1 MHHNFCQA
9 SLEEGLE
16 GQLGGLDFLTALPP
30 SGWDKEK
37 VVEEVLLSKML
48 MKVKV
53 KEEKLMVVEYFNIHA
68 AQNILFKGAKHV
80 GTE

>member
-16 GQLGGLDFLTALPP
+16 GQLGGVDFLTTLPP

-37 VVEEVLLSKML
+37 VVEEVLVSKML

-53 KEEKLMVVEYFNIHA
+53 KEEKLVIVEYCHIYA
-68 AQNILFKGAKHV
+68 AQNILFQGAKHV